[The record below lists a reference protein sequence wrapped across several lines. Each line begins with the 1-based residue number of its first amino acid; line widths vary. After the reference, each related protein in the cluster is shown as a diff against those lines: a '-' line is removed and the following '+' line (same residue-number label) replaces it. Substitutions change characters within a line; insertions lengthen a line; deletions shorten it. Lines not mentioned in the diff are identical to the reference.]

1 MADGDEALAADAV
14 DVATRRRRADDLEAT
29 QDHDAALG

>member
-14 DVATRRRRADDLEAT
+14 DMTPRRRRADDLEAT
-29 QDHDAALG
+29 QDHDPALG